1 MRSNKTRLAILFVL
15 GLPCTGL
22 PQSAGDDAYTR
33 YELLEP
39 ASASFRIVYDVSAVT
54 PGARFFFNPIRKGS
68 EARDESVLDMS
79 TGKALRFE
87 VVSGQEARD
96 AGLSTADLET
106 DYIQVHLLHPVP
118 EGGEVRIRIDKTYRD
133 SKSYFRDGDTIVF
146 DRRLGI
152 KKNIVVL
159 PQNYE
164 LLSCNVPSQILE
176 EADGR
181 IAVSF
186 INAYP
191 VAAPLVVR
199 AKPLPRRT
207 DSKPAS
213 GGASRTSASTITRQA
228 PTLDDIDF
236 PERARQDREIV
247 YFLNPPETHSFRL
260 YHDYTESKEG
270 VARYVNVV
278 RGGSKVSEPS
288 ARLLDTGEALETE
301 TLVAEQAR
309 KAGLLGDDAGPE
321 AEVVVIHFPAV
332 KMGQTTRI
340 RIEETYTDP
349 SRYGLVGERLVWRRS
364 FGRAF
369 NDVVLPEG
377 WYLTSSSIPATVV
390 RGEDGRVRL
399 SFVNGRPDAIDV
411 LLTARKR

>member
-1 MRSNKTRLAILFVL
+1 MRWNKTRLTMLFLL
-15 GLPCTGL
+15 GLPCAGL
-22 PQSAGDDAYTR
+22 PQSAGDDEYTR

-39 ASASFRIVYDVSAVT
+39 ASASFRIVYDVTAIT
-54 PGARFFFNPIRKGS
+54 PGARFYFNPIRKGS
-68 EARDESVLDMS
+68 EARDESVLDRS
-79 TGKALRFE
+79 TGTALRFK
-87 VVSGQEARD
+87 VVSGQKARD
-96 AGLSTADLET
+96 AGHSTADLET
-106 DYIQVHLLHPVP
+106 DYIQVHLLRPVP
-118 EGGEVRIRIDKTYRD
+118 DNGEARIRIDKTYRD
-133 SKSYFRDGDTIVF
+133 PKSYFRDGDAIVF

-176 EADGR
+176 EPDGR

-199 AKPLPRRT
+199 AKPLPRKT
-207 DSKPAS
+207 DPKPES
-213 GGASRTSASTITRQA
+213 GGASRTSASTITMQA
-228 PTLDDIDF
+228 PALDDIAF
-236 PERARQDREIV
+236 PERARQDKEIV

-278 RGGSKVSEPS
+278 RSGSKVSEPS

-301 TLVAEQAR
+301 TLAGERAR
-309 KAGLLGDDAGPE
+309 KAGLLGDDAGPD
-321 AEVVVIHFPAV
+321 AEVVLIHFPPV
-332 KMGQTTRI
+332 KKGRTTRI

-349 SRYGLVGERLVWRRS
+349 SRYGLVGERLLWRRS
-364 FGRAF
+364 FGRPF
-369 NDVVLPEG
+369 NDIVLPEG
-377 WYLTSSSIPATVV
+377 WYLTSSSIPATVTQD
-390 RGEDGRVRL
+390 EDGRVRL
-399 SFVNGRPDAIDV
+399 SFVNGRPDTIDV